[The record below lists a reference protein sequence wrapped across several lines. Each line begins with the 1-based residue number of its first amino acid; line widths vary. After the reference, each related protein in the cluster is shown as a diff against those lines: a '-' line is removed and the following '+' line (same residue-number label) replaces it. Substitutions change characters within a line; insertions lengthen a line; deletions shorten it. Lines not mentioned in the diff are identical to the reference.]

1 VAATGGARLVEL
13 QLARQLAD
21 TRAPSLSDC
30 LGHVQA
36 ASEPRRSGKSSPSTS
51 SPTPRASARIG
62 AGWNQ
67 RPLPGRTQSLQTRL
81 FRIRR
86 RIDLRLFGRHRG
98 LRESPAP
105 AGYLRGFPCG
115 MRAGSAEAGGR
126 LRPDRQQKMLI
137 CREFTGATG
146 LEPATSG
153 VTGRSWWFRDGREF
167 AGITAESRA
176 FWPWLSRELPG
187 SGGSFRRAP
196 AESVRDVLVVL
207 SETTRPL
214 RIRSW
219 SEPTRLGV

>member
-1 VAATGGARLVEL
+1 LARTVGTRRVWNGPAVAATGGARLVEL
-13 QLARQLAD
+13 QLARQLGRHAGPF
-21 TRAPSLSDC
+21 TLRLPRPCSGRVRA
-30 LGHVQA
+30 
-36 ASEPRRSGKSSPSTS
+36 EKERESSPSTS

-98 LRESPAP
+98 LREAAP

-153 VTGRSWWFRDGREF
+153 VTGRR
-167 AGITAESRA
+167 SR
-176 FWPWLSRELPG
+176 G
-187 SGGSFRRAP
+187 DHRA
-196 AESVRDVLVVL
+196 
-207 SETTRPL
+207 L
-214 RIRSW
+214 RID
-219 SEPTRLGV
+219 PRLQAFCKRTASAQM